1 MPWFSRTPTKPRPAH
16 EPHSTLT
23 TQPDPSGRVQSAD
36 FHHQRK
42 NHMQQLTIEQTA
54 VILQAASIEH
64 TTDHGHAI
72 VHTGTTDTGQRFV
85 LINDHTGTSVV
96 SYPL

>member
-1 MPWFSRTPTKPRPAH
+1 
-16 EPHSTLT
+16 
-23 TQPDPSGRVQSAD
+23 
-36 FHHQRK
+36 
-42 NHMQQLTIEQTA
+42 MQQLTIEQTA